1 MCGIFG
7 FVASKDSN
15 YNEKFLNRSLRTL
28 AKLSESRGKDSSGL
42 CILDPTSQDIDV
54 IKGPMPITD
63 LLKEKIIIN
72 KLENSLQRKNTSR
85 YAFGHARLVTNGTQL
100 NDENNQP
107 VIKDGIVAIH
117 NGIIVNI
124 DKLWEENPIL
134 KRDFE
139 IDTEVLLSLIRYQ
152 INQNL
157 TLEESIS
164 STINQIFGTVS
175 TALVLD
181 DLNKFVLAT
190 NNSSLYVISNEK
202 DILFFAS
209 ESYMLNKFTKIVDI
223 KEIGEYT
230 IKQVETNNGI
240 IIDLDTFKIQHFNF
254 HETFSKKKEKIISS
268 KKVIKIHPIKSSK
281 KQISTVIDLNY
292 IHLHPAAEKEKALL
306 KYRIDKIKALKRC
319 TKCLL
324 PETFPFIEFDNQ
336 GECNY
341 CKNYKKKNKPGSID
355 ELINLVDP
363 YRKKSSA
370 PNVLIPF
377 SGGRDSTYVLHM
389 VKTELKL
396 NPVAYTY
403 DWGMVTD
410 LARRNI
416 ARICGKLGIENIIVA
431 ANIHWK
437 RKNIR
442 ENIIAWL
449 KNPELGMIPL
459 FMAGDKFFFYY
470 AYKIKKQLGID
481 LEIWGI
487 NELENTNFKTG
498 FAGLEPQFDKKRI
511 YSLSLKNQLKL
522 FGFVGRNFLQSP
534 KYLNQSVLDSLGS
547 FASRYLIPKANY
559 YHMFDYTDWNEKT
572 IEKTI
577 IDSYDW
583 EKAVDTN
590 STWRIGDGTASFYN
604 YIYTLV
610 AGFSE
615 NDTFRSNQIREG
627 MITREEALEIIYE
640 ENKPRYNSLK
650 WYLEILG
657 LNYINI
663 IKKINSI
670 PPLY

>member
-7 FVASKDSN
+7 VIAGKNTPYTNAFLSK
-15 YNEKFLNRSLRTL
+15 SLSTL
-28 AKLSESRGKDSSGL
+28 ASLSESRGKDSSGISL
-42 CILDPTSQDIDV
+42 LNNEKKSIEV
-54 IKGPMPITD
+54 YKGPIPVSK
-63 LLKEKIIIN
+63 LLKNQELKKDIHSVFN
-72 KLENSLQRKNTSR
+72 NSEHSR
-85 YAFGHARLVTNGTQL
+85 YVFGHARLVTNGTQL

-107 VIKDGIVAIH
+107 VIKDGIIAIH
-117 NGIIVNI
+117 NGIVVNVGE
-124 DKLWEENPIL
+124 LWEKHSGLNR
-134 KRDFE
+134 KFE
-139 IDTEVLLSLIRYQ
+139 IDTEVLLSLVRYYLQ
-152 INQNL
+152 QDFSIEDSVSKAIN
-157 TLEESIS
+157 EV
-164 STINQIFGTVS
+164 FGTVS
-175 TALVLD
+175 TAMAFNNLD
-181 DLNKFVLAT
+181 SFVLAT
-190 NNSSLYVISNEK
+190 NNGSLYVLHNNQ

-209 ESYMLNKFTKIVDI
+209 ERYML
-223 KEIGEYT
+223 
-230 IKQVETNNGI
+230 Q
-240 IIDLDTFKIQHFNF
+240 Q
-254 HETFSKKKEKIISS
+254 FSKKVNLSNIGEFQIQQLKPNEGITIKLDKFSINKFSFEAITNKEKEKLKTEQYSIN
-268 KKVIKIHPIKSSK
+268 IHPIKSK
-281 KQISTVIDLNY
+281 EKQLSTVIDLNY
-292 IHLHPAAEKEKALL
+292 IHLNPNAEKEKALL
-306 KYRIDKIKALKRC
+306 QYPIEKIKSLKRC

-324 PETFPFIEFDNQ
+324 PETFPFIEYDEY

-341 CKNYKKKNKPGSID
+341 CKNYKPKNQPKPIEELHKLVGPFKKKD
-355 ELINLVDP
+355 
-363 YRKKSSA
+363 KS
-370 PNVLIPF
+370 PDVLIPF

-389 VKTELKL
+389 AKEELGL

-437 RKNIR
+437 RENIRKNIQ
-442 ENIIAWL
+442 AWL
-449 KNPELGMIPL
+449 KNPALGMIPL

-498 FAGLEPQFDKKRI
+498 FAGLKPQFDKKRI
-511 YSLSLKNQLKL
+511 YSLSIQNQLKL
-522 FGFVGRNFLQSP
+522 FGFVGKNIIKSP
-534 KYLNQSVLDSLGS
+534 GYINQSIFDSLGS
-547 FASRYLIPKANY
+547 FASRYLTPKPNY
-559 YHMFDYTDWNEKT
+559 YHLFDYVHWNEKT
-572 IEKTI
+572 VEDTI
-577 IDSYDW
+577 IQNYDW

-627 MITREEALEIIYE
+627 MITREEGMKIIYE

-657 LNYINI
+657 LDYETVIKRINEI
-663 IKKINSI
+663 TR
-670 PPLY
+670 LY